1 MKRSIGV
8 MQGRL
13 SSLSNGKIQSFPWK
27 TWEKEFELA
36 TDLGLNSIEWTIDL
50 QNFEEHPLL
59 NKNLTN
65 RILALRE
72 EFPIQSNSITCD
84 FFMQFDPWSNSQS
97 LSELLAKFESLA
109 LSKVVTPGFVFVIP
123 LVDLGSPKN
132 HSDWEDLRSFLR
144 DLAPALL
151 QNSLLVA
158 FEFDIE
164 PVNQMLFL
172 DSLGSDCFGVNFDSG
187 NSASYGFEPK
197 SELQTISSKLFN
209 VHIKDRILGAH
220 TVPLGTGAT
229 NFYEVSRT
237 LDEIEYSGSL
247 VLQGARQPQ
256 ISEIETIRQY
266 IVFCQEMGLV

>member
-13 SSLSNGKIQSFPWK
+13 SSSSDGKIQSFPWK

-50 QNFEEHPLL
+50 QNFEEHPLV
-59 NKNLTN
+59 NENMTN

-72 EFPIQSNSITCD
+72 EFPIKSNTITCD
-84 FFMQFDPWSNSQS
+84 FFMQFDPWHNSQS
-97 LSELLAKFESLA
+97 LSNLLAKFKLLA
-109 LSKVVTPGFVFVIP
+109 HSKVVMPGFVIVIP
-123 LVDLGSPKN
+123 LVDLGSPKKS
-132 HSDWEDLRSFLR
+132 SDWESLRFFLR
-144 DLAPALL
+144 DLTQTLL

-158 FEFDIE
+158 FEFDIK
-164 PVNQMLFL
+164 PVDQMLFL
-172 DSLGSDCFGVNFDSG
+172 ESLASDCFGVNFDSG

-197 SELQTISSKLFN
+197 SELQTIARKLFN
-209 VHIKDRILGAH
+209 VHIKDRLLGAH

-237 LDEIEYSGSL
+237 LDEIGYSGSL
-247 VLQGARQPQ
+247 ILQGARQPQ